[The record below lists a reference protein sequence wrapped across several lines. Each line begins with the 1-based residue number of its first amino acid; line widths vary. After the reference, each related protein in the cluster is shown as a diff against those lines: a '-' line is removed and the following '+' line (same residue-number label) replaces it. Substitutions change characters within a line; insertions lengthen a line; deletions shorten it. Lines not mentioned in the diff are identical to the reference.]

1 MKNILLIGEPLYLL
15 IANEI
20 GELEDINTFY
30 KMTAGAEVNVA
41 VGLTRLGFDTQ
52 YATNLGNDPFGKSI
66 YNFLKKENIGTEYI
80 NILNN
85 EKTGLQLKAKTNVGD
100 PKIYYYRSN
109 SAATKFNIHDIEK
122 IRFENID
129 LIHITGIPLAISK
142 SFREA
147 IFYTILKAKENN
159 ITITFDP
166 NIRIS
171 MWDDLNDLKHTILE
185 IAKYSDYFIPGI
197 NECEILVDSKDIDN
211 IQKKL
216 LSLGIKKIILKD
228 GSNGSY
234 YMDKDRKIFE
244 PSFIVKKVVDTVG
257 AGDGFAVGIISS
269 ILENLDINSMLI
281 RANAIG
287 ARQVTNKSDNEFLPN
302 RCELN
307 EFINNNERKKI

>member
-1 MKNILLIGEPLYLL
+1 MKNILLIGEPLALL

-20 GELEDINTFY
+20 GELEEINSFT

-41 VGLTRLGFDTQ
+41 VGLTRLGFNTQ
-52 YATNLGNDPFGKSI
+52 YVTNLGNDPFGKSI
-66 YNFLKKENIGTEYI
+66 YKFLKKENIGTKYI
-80 NILNN
+80 NILEN
-85 EKTGLQLKAKTNVGD
+85 EKTGMQLKAKTNMGD
-100 PKIYYYRSN
+100 PKIYYYRLN
-109 SAATKFNIHDIEK
+109 SAASKLNVDDIAK
-122 IRFENID
+122 IDFTNID
-129 LIHITGIPLAISK
+129 LLHITGIPLAISN
-142 SFREA
+142 SFRKA
-147 IFYTILKAKENN
+147 IFYAILKAKENG

-171 MWDDLNDLKHTILE
+171 MWDNLDDLRQNILE

-197 NECEILVDSKDIDN
+197 NECEILVKTNDIE
-211 IQKKL
+211 IIREKL
-216 LSLGIKKIILKD
+216 FRLGINKIILKD
-228 GSNGSY
+228 GANGSY
-234 YMDKDRKIFE
+234 YMDKDKKIFE

-257 AGDGFAVGIISS
+257 AGDGFAVGVISS

-302 RCELN
+302 RNELN